1 MTKKYKL
8 APPEQAIY
16 KKDGTY
22 RNPKDYEKSGE
33 DVELVMKNEKTG
45 HQITTKFGGELS
57 KGLIKQLSTDAMR
70 QFIHNNKT
78 EK

>member
-8 APPEQAIY
+8 APPEQDIY

-45 HQITTKFGGELS
+45 HQITTQFG
-57 KGLIKQLSTDAMR
+57 KGMPRGLVKQLSLDATR
-70 QFIHNNKT
+70 HFINNNK
-78 EK
+78 EKN

>member
-8 APPEQAIY
+8 APPEQDIY

-22 RNPKDYEKSGE
+22 RNPGDYEKSGE

-45 HQITTKFGGELS
+45 HQITTKFDGGLRR
-57 KGLIKQLSTDAMR
+57 GLIKQLSLDAMR
-70 QFIHNNKT
+70 HFTHNNKT

>member
-8 APPEQAIY
+8 APPEQDIY

-22 RNPKDYEKSGE
+22 RNPGDYEKSGE

-45 HQITTKFGGELS
+45 HQITTKFDGGLS
-57 KGLIKQLSTDAMR
+57 RGLIKQLGLDAMR
-70 QFIHNNKT
+70 QFTHNNKT

>member
-1 MTKKYKL
+1 
-8 APPEQAIY
+8 
-16 KKDGTY
+16 
-22 RNPKDYEKSGE
+22 
-33 DVELVMKNEKTG
+33 MKNEKTG

>member
-1 MTKKYKL
+1 MTKYKL
-8 APPEQAIY
+8 APLEADIY

-22 RNPKDYEKSGE
+22 RNPEDYKKSGE

-45 HQITTKFGGELS
+45 HQITTKFDGELS
-57 KGLIKQLSTDAMR
+57 RGLIKQLSLDAMR
-70 QFIHNNKT
+70 QFTHNNKT